1 MSDSIWVT
9 RTGNLL
15 SDYHQEGLDMHL
27 ADCWEFYLANGL
39 TIANAREAL
48 AMDYREYIEV
58 KISHYMEFDK
68 IDWQEYTDIWL
79 ANNVSQQE
87 LEGEL

>member
-1 MSDSIWVT
+1 MSDSIWAT

-15 SDYHQEGLDMHL
+15 SDYHQEGLDVHL
-27 ADCWEFYLANGL
+27 SDCWEFYRLNGV
-39 TIANAREAL
+39 TVPNAREAL
-48 AMDYREYIEV
+48 AMDYREYLE
-58 KISHYMEFDK
+58 KLGQHREFDK